1 MNLKILQLANM
12 QLFYSFAVAPIFSIQ
27 SRMIGWP
34 YWSNYSMNI
43 AARRSAPHSAPVR
56 VLRSAIASLA
66 LMWCKCLQ
74 ISSVRLF
81 MSRG

>member
-34 YWSNYSMNI
+34 Y
-43 AARRSAPHSAPVR
+43 
-56 VLRSAIASLA
+56 
-66 LMWCKCLQ
+66 
-74 ISSVRLF
+74 
-81 MSRG
+81 